1 MDYSQ
6 ILMNPLFLG
15 ALQAQ
20 GNPIGKALMEQ
31 SMAARENEFK
41 KAQIDKYRF
50 EQEEELRKREMEQK
64 ISSALQSVD
73 TSDPQRAIIQLGQ
86 MGITGKAAQDTLKFI
101 MESKN
106 DLRRLGFEEQRVG
119 FDRERLGLD
128 RARLGIE
135 QGNLS
140 LRAQELQQKL
150 ANGGLSR
157 EDQVKIEKE
166 LRSEVAKESGEF
178 KTIKSAYEKVKA
190 AASNPSPANDIALL
204 YGIMKVYD
212 PGSVVRESEYATA
225 EKTVGVP
232 DVIRNA
238 YNRAL
243 SGQRLNDSQRKDFVN
258 SAKQIYKTQVT
269 NIKNVGDKYKGLAK
283 DYGVEP
289 NRVVLFEPDESEF
302 QPQPVEL
309 KQPSMSRE
317 QQIIEQLKAQG
328 FTDEQ
333 IAKIR

>member
-1 MDYSQ
+1 MDFAQ
-6 ILMNPLFLG
+6 MILNPGVLA

-20 GNPIGKALMEQ
+20 GNPMGKALMEQ

-41 KAQIDKYRF
+41 QAQIDKYKF
-50 EQEEELRKREMEQK
+50 EQQEELRKREMEQK
-64 ISSALQSVD
+64 ISSALQNID
-73 TSDPQRAIIQLGQ
+73 TSDPQKAIIQLGQ
-86 MGITGKAAQDTLKFI
+86 MGITGKTAQDTLKFV

-106 DLRRLGFEEQRVG
+106 DQRRLGFEEQRVG
-119 FDRERLGLD
+119 FDKERLGLD

-140 LRAQELQQKL
+140 LKAQELQQKL

-190 AASNPSPANDIALL
+190 AAANPSPANDIALT
-204 YGIMKVYD
+204 YGIMKIND
-212 PGSVVRESEYATA
+212 PGSVVREGEFATA
-225 EKTVGVP
+225 QNAAGVP
-232 DVIRNA
+232 DIIRNA
-238 YNRAL
+238 YNKAL
-243 SGQRLNDSQRKDFVN
+243 SGQRLSSEQRKDFVN
-258 SAKQIYKTQVT
+258 SAKGIYKTQVT

-289 NRVVLFEPDESEF
+289 NRVVLFEPDETEF

-309 KQPSMSRE
+309 IQPKQQMSLE
-317 QQIIEQLKAQG
+317 QRARAVLKQKFGVEQ
-328 FTDEQ
+328 
-333 IAKIR
+333 